1 MKKLA
6 TSLGNHDSLTEKT
19 LWILVLWG
27 LLVTVGF
34 IWFMNH
40 QLAKVFDRQKF
51 NDAQQIARSFEAVI
65 STSPSEHSLQPLMR
79 KLSQESEIK
88 LIALVSDSPSRVIAA
103 TETQWIN
110 RTVIDISEQYIN
122 IIQELKETLETQLPY
137 KVYRKDIQEY
147 CFSFPM
153 RLNNIT
159 DSVLLIHL
167 DAAPTRQAIH
177 ELSLQIGGWILGL
190 ISIFILSTYIL
201 LYYFVLR
208 PLQNISDVVKTRL
221 HTQQPEYAK
230 KFSEDELGVFA
241 EQFNQL
247 LQQMEQKLHEV
258 SKIALIANSN
268 HALLIT
274 DNNGYIEWANAG
286 FTQLTEYQLDEV
298 LGKKP
303 GAFLQGPETDP
314 RTVNQIREF
323 IQQHQSFDIEMI
335 NYSKTYRQYWVEIH
349 AQPVFNEQGQLL
361 YYFAILIDITARKMT
376 ENMLQKN
383 AIHFHHLI
391 EKSAN
396 SLIVTDK
403 HGSMHY
409 VDKISD
415 MILGKQAKN
424 LINLIFNL
432 PEADDATQEHFSGHE
447 MLIGEV
453 RMAETDW
460 QGEKFYFASLRDIS
474 DKPKEIVKYE
484 HDPRYQT
491 AIEAI
496 GAGLI
501 IIDTSGTV
509 LEANI
514 EYVRLTR
521 RKHVNYIIGN
531 NLLEWVAIYD
541 KERSLQMIQHCLE
554 KGFAKN
560 FDVDHMT
567 PDGKIVPIEMNAKLI
582 NIQGKNRI
590 LALCWE
596 LSDHHL
602 RQQLYLSHDFLHQ
615 VINSLPM
622 FIFIKEASSSHFVLW
637 NHFGEQL
644 FQLSASTLL
653 GRADYEVF
661 SEQSQVDF
669 FWQHDAEVMTYRKL
683 IEFPKLWSLETETG
697 TRQFRITKLPLL
709 DEQDCPQFILGMLQE
724 VAPEID

>member
-1 MKKLA
+1 MKKFA
-6 TSLGNHDSLTEKT
+6 NSLGNHDSLTEKT

-51 NDAQQIARSFEAVI
+51 NYAQHIARSFDVVL
-65 STSPSEHSLQPLMR
+65 STLPADSSLQPLVV

-88 LIALVSDSPSRVIAA
+88 LIALISDNPFRIIAA
-103 TETQWIN
+103 TDTQWVDQN
-110 RTVIDISEQYIN
+110 YISEHYIT
-122 IIQELKETLETQLPY
+122 QELKETLETKLPY
-137 KVYRKDIQEY
+137 RVYRKDTQEY
-147 CFSFPM
+147 CFSFPI
-153 RLNNIT
+153 RLNHADIT
-159 DSVLLIHL
+159 EAVLLVHL

-177 ELSLQIGGWILGL
+177 ELSLQMGGWILGL
-190 ISIFILSTYIL
+190 ISVFITFIYVL

-208 PLQNISDVVKTRL
+208 PLQNLSDVVTTRL
-221 HTQQPEYAK
+221 HTQQAEYAK
-230 KFSEDELGVFA
+230 KFSEDELGTFA
-241 EQFNQL
+241 ERLNQL
-247 LQQMEQKLHEV
+247 LQQMEQKLQEV
-258 SKIALIANSN
+258 SKIALIAHTHHS
-268 HALLIT
+268 LIIT
-274 DNNGYIEWANAG
+274 DNSGCIEWVNEG

-303 GAFLQGPETDP
+303 GAFLQGPETDL
-314 RTVNQIREF
+314 RTVNQIREA
-323 IQQHQSFDIEMI
+323 IQQHQPFDIEMI
-335 NYSKTYRQYWVEIH
+335 NYSKTYRQYWVAIH
-349 AQPVFNEQGQLL
+349 AQPIFDDQGQLL
-361 YYFAILIDITARKMT
+361 YYFAIQIDITARKTT

-391 EKSAN
+391 EQPAN

-424 LINLIFNL
+424 LINLLFNL
-432 PEADDATQEHFSGHE
+432 PEKEDDTQEHFSGYE
-447 MLIGEV
+447 ILIGEV
-453 RMAETDW
+453 RMAETNW

-474 DKPKEIVKYE
+474 DKPNEIVKYE

-501 IIDTSGTV
+501 IIDTTGTV

-521 RKHVNYIIGN
+521 RKHINYIIGN
-531 NLLEWVAIYD
+531 NLLDWVAIYD
-541 KERSLQMIQHCLE
+541 KERSLQMIQQCLE

-560 FDVDHMT
+560 FDVDHLT
-567 PDGKIVPIEMNAKLI
+567 PDGKVIPIEMNAKLI
-582 NIQGKNRI
+582 NIQGKTRI

-596 LSDHHL
+596 LADHQL
-602 RQQLYLSHDFLHQ
+602 RRQFYPSHDFLYQ
-615 VINSLPM
+615 IINSLPM
-622 FIFIKEASSSHFVLW
+622 FIFVKEVSSSHFVLW
-637 NHFGEQL
+637 NHFGEHL

-653 GRADYEVF
+653 GRADYELF

-669 FWQHDAEVMTYRKL
+669 FWRYDAEVLNYYKPF
-683 IEFPKLWSLETETG
+683 EFPQLWSLDTKMG

-709 DEQDCPQFILGMLQE
+709 DKQDSPQFILGILQE
-724 VAPEID
+724 VEPEIE